1 MACQIYPSTGLPLHP
16 FFFCSSSTSSLS
28 QMRLLSLSYIRS
40 LADEDAS
47 LSKKEEI
54 IQANSDYFIIIINQ
68 IGTISIIMNT
78 KSKFKRQNKIFAL
91 LREGEKFLS
100 NKKQIVLVHTVT
112 PLYQHSHFMEGRLCT
127 WCILSYIQEIWTSQN
142 ITNLLCSCF
151 LLLQPRKCLVV
162 MTL

>member
-1 MACQIYPSTGLPLHP
+1 
-16 FFFCSSSTSSLS
+16 
-28 QMRLLSLSYIRS
+28 MRLLSLSYIRS

-100 NKKQIVLVHTVT
+100 NKK
-112 PLYQHSHFMEGRLCT
+112 
-127 WCILSYIQEIWTSQN
+127 
-142 ITNLLCSCF
+142 
-151 LLLQPRKCLVV
+151 
-162 MTL
+162 